1 MYYEEG
7 NRSISLCFPKF
18 QLPVFPRK
26 QDGGHRDGDGI
37 RDRLREEHGHHLV
50 FKEAGQDEDQRDQQD
65 QFSQACK
72 KQTDL
77 CLSECHKTLLA
88 AYTPGKQETAREDF
102 NNSRNYV

>member
-1 MYYEEG
+1 MAAA
-7 NRSISLCFPKF
+7 RISLTGSA
-18 QLPVFPRK
+18 RK
-26 QDGGHRDGDGI
+26 TANTLSD
-37 RDRLREEHGHHLV
+37 
-50 FKEAGQDEDQRDQQD
+50 KKSGQDKDQRDQQD

>member
-1 MYYEEG
+1 MCDEGDRCHRSSYDIADWFCEEYCKYFIVEEI
-7 NRSISLCFPKF
+7 R
-18 QLPVFPRK
+18 
-26 QDGGHRDGDGI
+26 QD
-37 RDRLREEHGHHLV
+37 
-50 FKEAGQDEDQRDQQD
+50 KDQRDQQD

-72 KQTDL
+72 KQTDF

>member
-1 MYYEEG
+1 MAAA
-7 NRSISLCFPKF
+7 RISLTGSA
-18 QLPVFPRK
+18 RK
-26 QDGGHRDGDGI
+26 TANTLSDKKSGRI
-37 RDRLREEHGHHLV
+37 
-50 FKEAGQDEDQRDQQD
+50 KRDQQD